1 MLAFTSP
8 SPRKW
13 AGDIIEGGTAMNWIL
28 NLSHRG
34 VIYGTT
40 ADHTEISPESNPIL
54 NIFGVEGRHFFFG
67 KAAVVDAH
75 FVN

>member
-1 MLAFTSP
+1 
-8 SPRKW
+8 
-13 AGDIIEGGTAMNWIL
+13 MNWIL